1 MPPKKETKKPAA
13 KSAAKPAA
21 KHTAK
26 SAAKPAA
33 GVRPAKSAAHAA
45 HPAHHAAAKPA
56 SDEIRAV
63 VVLLMSKCPDGV
75 ALLIGQ
81 EVYLKWG
88 APTSSLRPGESVD
101 AAVRRCF
108 ADEIGFDYPPIVKTE
123 SFRSGPAHVVMAFT
137 NECISTV
144 LGPKVTTPNELIKLE
159 RVPVSTLFSFID
171 KNKANPPGSDTILR
185 KVFVDMLTDNKS
197 AINKFISSI

>member
-1 MPPKKETKKPAA
+1 MPPKTVTKKPAA
-13 KSAAKPAA
+13 KPAAKSTAKPAAKPAA
-21 KHTAK
+21 KPST
-26 SAAKPAA
+26 
-33 GVRPAKSAAHAA
+33 GVRLARSAAHAA
-45 HPAHHAAAKPA
+45 HPAHHAAAKPS
-56 SDEIRAV
+56 SDEVRAV

-144 LGPKVTTPNELIKLE
+144 LGPKVTTPNELVKLE
-159 RVPVSTLFSFID
+159 RIPINTLFSFID
-171 KNKANPPGSDTILR
+171 KNKTNPPGSETILR

-197 AINKFISSI
+197 AITKFISSI